1 MTAMRTRGWIF
12 VEYRDFEQVLE
23 ESDLI
28 SLHCPLTD
36 DNYHMINRDTIAK
49 MKDR

>member
-1 MTAMRTRGWIF
+1 MWNTGI
-12 VEYRDFEQVLE
+12 FEQVLE

-49 MKDR
+49 MKSGDF